1 MAAPE
6 ESAILVPFSVH
17 DALPFPLKITYN
29 KIDPLPKIMDEYTG
43 MIPVEVEMR
52 TPTPPVN
59 TEETKK
65 SPTVKRKRKAKGKK
79 TAASKNLSTQM
90 ECNLCPFE
98 TDKRGALQDHY
109 NEEHSKED
117 LVDTLISVSYP
128 DMDDESIEM
137 KSGRCGST
145 KRMGTVIHTCP
156 ICQKSIS
163 GKNNL
168 EKHLVRHSPQKPFKC
183 EECLKTF
190 SAKRDLNLHEMRH
203 HSQER
208 PHVCPTCNKGF
219 VDKAYL
225 KKHVTFHENSR
236 PFVCHQCGKAFNNIL
251 GLQKHCKTH
260 SQERPFM
267 CEKCSKCFRVK
278 YDLTVHKRNVHKEI
292 SNELLETTITSVCAI
307 TSNVC
312 TPLLTECTPVL

>member
-1 MAAPE
+1 MSKKA
-6 ESAILVPFSVH
+6 
-17 DALPFPLKITYN
+17 
-29 KIDPLPKIMDEYTG
+29 G
-43 MIPVEVEMR
+43 M
-52 TPTPPVN
+52 
-59 TEETKK
+59 K
-65 SPTVKRKRKAKGKK
+65 
-79 TAASKNLSTQM
+79 M
-90 ECNLCPFE
+90 ECNLCSFNTE
-98 TDKRGALQDHY
+98 GRTSLQIHY
-109 NEEHSKED
+109 LDEHSKEE
-117 LVDTLISVSYP
+117 LVDTLISITYP
-128 DMDDESIEM
+128 DAEEDAPESDPA
-137 KSGRCGST
+137 KCGTTNRLSAI
-145 KRMGTVIHTCP
+145 IHICP

-183 EECLKTF
+183 EGCQKTF

-225 KKHVTFHENSR
+225 KKHVTFHDHSR
-236 PFVCHQCGKAFNNIL
+236 FYVCDQCGKAFNNIL

-292 SNELLETTITSVCAI
+292 ANQLLDTTLSSVC
-307 TSNVC
+307 TTLS
-312 TPLLTECTPVL
+312 TDPLSTECTPML

>member
-1 MAAPE
+1 MAGME
-6 ESAILVPFSVH
+6 QSAILVPLSVH

-29 KIDPLPKIMDEYTG
+29 KIDSFQEKNMDEYTG
-43 MIPVEVEMR
+43 IIPVEVEMR
-52 TPTPPVN
+52 TPTPPAN

-65 SPTVKRKRKAKGKK
+65 SPAVKRKRKAKGKK
-79 TAASKNLSTQM
+79 TASKNLSTQM

-128 DMDDESIEM
+128 DVDDEATET

-145 KRMGTVIHTCP
+145 KRTGTVIHTCP

-278 YDLTVHKRNVHKEI
+278 YDLTVHKRNVHKESANDI
-292 SNELLETTITSVCAI
+292 LETTITSVCAI

-312 TPLLTECTPVL
+312 TPLLAECTPVL

>member
-1 MAAPE
+1 MSMTKLLKQNQGDVVQQNE
-6 ESAILVPFSVH
+6 Q
-17 DALPFPLKITYN
+17 ALSF
-29 KIDPLPKIMDEYTG
+29 
-43 MIPVEVEMR
+43 IPV
-52 TPTPPVN
+52 P
-59 TEETKK
+59 
-65 SPTVKRKRKAKGKK
+65 SA
-79 TAASKNLSTQM
+79 
-90 ECNLCPFE
+90 
-98 TDKRGALQDHY
+98 
-109 NEEHSKED
+109 
-117 LVDTLISVSYP
+117 
-128 DMDDESIEM
+128 
-137 KSGRCGST
+137 
-145 KRMGTVIHTCP
+145 
-156 ICQKSIS
+156 
-163 GKNNL
+163 KNNL

-278 YDLTVHKRNVHKEI
+278 YDLTVHKRNVHKESANDI
-292 SNELLETTITSVCAI
+292 LETTITSVCAI

-312 TPLLTECTPVL
+312 TPLLAGCTPVL

>member
-1 MAAPE
+1 
-6 ESAILVPFSVH
+6 
-17 DALPFPLKITYN
+17 
-29 KIDPLPKIMDEYTG
+29 

-52 TPTPPVN
+52 TPTPPAGR
-59 TEETKK
+59 EETEGTQSPQQQPKK
-65 SPTVKRKRKAKGKK
+65 APVKRKRNKGKK
-79 TAASKNLSTQM
+79 SSLASNNKKMITQMQM

-98 TDKRGALQDHY
+98 TEVRSSLQMHY
-109 NEEHSKED
+109 VDEHSKED
-117 LVDTLISVSYP
+117 LVDTLIAVTYP
-128 DMDDESIEM
+128 DVEDDPNDPNLMGQS
-137 KSGRCGST
+137 KRGGSSA
-145 KRMGTVIHTCP
+145 KRLDTIVHSCP
-156 ICQKSIS
+156 ICQKNIC

-183 EECLKTF
+183 GECQKTF

-225 KKHVTFHENSR
+225 KKHITFHDNSR
-236 PFVCHQCGKAFNNIL
+236 CYTCELCGKQFNNVL

-278 YDLTVHKRNVHKEI
+278 YDLTVHKRNVHKENCQNANEAI
-292 SNELLETTITSVCAI
+292 ELLNDANLTAVCAI
-307 TSNVC
+307 SSSVC
-312 TPLLTECTPVL
+312 TTLTTECTPVL